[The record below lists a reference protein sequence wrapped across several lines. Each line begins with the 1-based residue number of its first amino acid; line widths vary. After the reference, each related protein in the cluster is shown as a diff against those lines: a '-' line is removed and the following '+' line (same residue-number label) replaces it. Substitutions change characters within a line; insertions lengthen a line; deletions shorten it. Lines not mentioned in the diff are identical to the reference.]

1 MTPFDERINEAFP
14 GKVVRKDLTAMIK
27 GNAVVPTFVLEY
39 LLGQY
44 CATDEEETIMRG
56 IDTVKKILR
65 KHYVHREEAELIKSQ
80 IRDRGSYRVIDRL
93 SVELD
98 DRKDVHVATFTN
110 LGLQRVPIGDDW
122 VRRFP
127 KLLTGGVW
135 CLVDVSYESRE
146 ERDVL
151 PWLVENVKPIQ
162 LSNFDFVEFLL
173 GRDKFTTEAWMDIL
187 MQTIGFNP
195 EHFSHRGKLL
205 QLTRLISFAEQNFNF
220 IELGPKGT
228 GKSHVFSEF
237 SPHGMLISG
246 GEVTLAKLFV
256 NNATGNIGLVGY
268 WDSVAFDEFAGKEKR
283 IPQNL
288 VDVMKNYMAN
298 RSFSRGRES
307 LGAVASMA
315 FIGNTKRS
323 VNYMLKHSDLF
334 EQLPKAYYDTAFLD
348 RLHFYLPGWE
358 IDIIRGEMFTDGY
371 GFIVDYLAE
380 ILRFLRTE
388 DFGTYYQKFFTL
400 DATIATRD
408 RLAIHKTFSG
418 LMKVLFPGGEC
429 RKEEVRELLELAIEG
444 RRRVKLQLMKMD
456 ETFREREVRFV
467 YLDKETDKEHE
478 VVTLEELQY
487 DRALSKGASQVAN
500 PTDNS
505 RVGKASSVE
514 QPGLPASVPAP
525 VTPSVNERLP
535 SGINIVVK
543 ENQRGVSY
551 DNLFGEYL
559 KGVSEIH
566 LVDPYIRLFYQVKN
580 LQELCRLVYRYK
592 EPGDEVAIKLVTNA
606 KDEEKAEVEKLLC
619 QLEASLFGTG
629 IDLSF
634 DIEADRAQH
643 DRYLETNTGYKII
656 LGRGLDIFQP
666 YDLKDP
672 FALANTVQE
681 ERSCKDFEVTII
693 DRNEA
698 ADHGH

>member
-1 MTPFDERINEAFP
+1 MNPFDQRINEAFP
-14 GKVVRKDLTAMIK
+14 GKVVRKDLTALVK

-44 CATDEEETIMRG
+44 CATDEEETIKQG
-56 IDTVKKILR
+56 VETVKKILS
-65 KHYVHREEAELIKSQ
+65 KHYVHREQSELIKSQ
-80 IRDRGSYRVIDRL
+80 IRDRGTYRVIDRL

-98 DRKDVHVATFTN
+98 DRQDVHVATFTN
-110 LGLQRVPIGDDW
+110 LGLKRVPLRDEW
-122 VRRFP
+122 VRKFP

-135 CLVDVSYESRE
+135 CLIDVAYESRE
-146 ERDVL
+146 ERDAV
-151 PWLVENVKPIQ
+151 PWLVDNVKPIQ
-162 LSNFDFVEFLL
+162 LSQFDFVDYLL
-173 GRDKFTTEAWMDIL
+173 GREKFTTEEWMDVL
-187 MQTIGFNP
+187 LQSIGFNP
-195 EHFSHRGKLL
+195 EHFGRRNKLL
-205 QLTRLISFAEQNFNF
+205 QLTRLVAFTERNFNF

-256 NNATGNIGLVGY
+256 NNASGKIGLVGY

-298 RSFSRGRES
+298 KTFSRGRES
-307 LGAVASMA
+307 LGAEASMA

-323 VNYMLKHSDLF
+323 VNYMLKHTDLF

-358 IDIIRGEMFTDGY
+358 VDIIRGEMFTAGF

-380 ILRFLRTE
+380 ILRFLRSE
-388 DFGTYYQKFFTL
+388 DFGNYYQNFFTL

-408 RLAIHKTFSG
+408 RTAIHKTFGG

-429 RKEEVRELLELAIEG
+429 TKEEARELLEFAIEG

-467 YLDKETDKEHE
+467 YLDKETETEHE
-478 VVTLEELQY
+478 VITLEELQY
-487 DRALSKGASQVAN
+487 DRALSGANLGARTQVQN
-500 PTDNS
+500 KVEES
-505 RVGKASSVE
+505 RVGEASTADPEAVAPSVPVSVE
-514 QPGLPASVPAP
+514 TQEP
-525 VTPSVNERLP
+525 ERLP
-535 SGINIVVK
+535 TGINIVVK

-551 DNLFGEYL
+551 ENLFGDYL

-566 LVDPYIRLFYQVKN
+566 IVDPYIRLFYQVKN
-580 LQELCRLVYRYK
+580 LHELCRLVYRQK
-592 EPGDEVAIKLVTNA
+592 EPGDEVRIKVVTTA
-606 KDEEKAEVEKLLC
+606 KSEDHAEVEKLLC
-619 QLEASLFGTG
+619 QLEASLYASG

-634 DIEADRAQH
+634 DIEDDRAQH
-643 DRYLETNTGYKII
+643 DRYIETDTGYKIV

-666 YDLKDP
+666 YDHRDP

-681 ERSCKDFEVTII
+681 ERGCKGFEVTVV
-693 DRNEA
+693 
-698 ADHGH
+698 G

>member
-1 MTPFDERINEAFP
+1 MTDFDQRINDAFP
-14 GKVVRKDLTAMIK
+14 GKVVRKDLTALVK

-44 CATDEEETIMRG
+44 CATDEEETIKQGVEM
-56 IDTVKKILR
+56 VKKILS
-65 KHYVHREEAELIKSQ
+65 KHYVHREQSELIKSQ
-80 IRDRGSYRVIDRL
+80 IRDRGTYRVIDRL

-98 DRKDVHVATFTN
+98 DRQDVHVATFTN
-110 LGLQRVPIGDDW
+110 LGLKRVPITDRW
-122 VRRFP
+122 VRDFP

-135 CLVDVSYESRE
+135 CLIDISYESRE
-146 ERDVL
+146 ERDAV

-162 LSNFDFVEFLL
+162 LSQFDFVDYLL
-173 GRDKFTTEAWMDIL
+173 GREKFTTEEWMDVL
-187 MQTIGFNP
+187 MQSIGFNP
-195 EHFSHRGKLL
+195 EHFGRRNKLL
-205 QLTRLISFAEQNFNF
+205 QLTRLVAFTERNFNF

-256 NNATGNIGLVGY
+256 NNASGKIGLVGY

-298 RSFSRGRES
+298 KTFSRGRES
-307 LGAVASMA
+307 LGAEASMA

-358 IDIIRGEMFTDGY
+358 VDIIRGEMFTAGF

-380 ILRFLRTE
+380 ILRFLRSE
-388 DFGTYYQKFFTL
+388 DFGNYYQNFFTL

-408 RLAIHKTFSG
+408 RTAIHKTFGG
-418 LMKVLFPGGEC
+418 LMKVLFPCGEC
-429 RKEEVRELLELAIEG
+429 TKEEARELLEFAIEG

-467 YLDKETDKEHE
+467 YLDKESETEHE
-478 VVTLEELQY
+478 VITLEELQY
-487 DRALSKGASQVAN
+487 DRALSGARPQVQSKAEV
-500 PTDNS
+500 S
-505 RVGKASSVE
+505 RVGEA
-514 QPGLPASVPAP
+514 GTIAP
-525 VTPSVNERLP
+525 VATDAPVPESASTSEPERLP
-535 SGINIVVK
+535 TGINIVVK

-551 DNLFGEYL
+551 ENLFGDYL

-566 LVDPYIRLFYQVKN
+566 IVDPYIRLFYQVKN
-580 LQELCRLVYRYK
+580 LHELCRLVYRQK
-592 EPGDEVAIKLVTNA
+592 EPGDEVKIHVITTA
-606 KDEEKAEVEKLLC
+606 KSEDHAEVEKLLC
-619 QLEASLFGTG
+619 QLESSLYGSG
-629 IDLSF
+629 IDLTF
-634 DIEADRAQH
+634 DIEDDRAQH
-643 DRYLETNTGYKII
+643 DRYIETDTGYKII

-672 FALANTVQE
+672 FLLANTVQE
-681 ERSCKDFEVTII
+681 ERGCKGFEVTIV
-693 DRNEA
+693 
-698 ADHGH
+698 G

>member
-1 MTPFDERINEAFP
+1 MTDFDQRINDAFP
-14 GKVVRKDLTAMIK
+14 GKVVRKDLTALVK

-44 CATDEEETIMRG
+44 CATDEEETIKQGVEM
-56 IDTVKKILR
+56 VKKILS
-65 KHYVHREEAELIKSQ
+65 KHYVHREQSELIKSQ
-80 IRDRGSYRVIDRL
+80 IRDRGTYRVIDRL

-98 DRKDVHVATFTN
+98 DRQDVHVATFTN
-110 LGLQRVPIGDDW
+110 LGLKRVPITDRW
-122 VRRFP
+122 VRDFP

-135 CLVDVSYESRE
+135 CLIDISYESRE
-146 ERDVL
+146 ERDAV

-162 LSNFDFVEFLL
+162 LSQFDFVDYLL
-173 GRDKFTTEAWMDIL
+173 GREKFTTEEWMDVL
-187 MQTIGFNP
+187 MQSIGFNP
-195 EHFSHRGKLL
+195 EHFGRRNKLL
-205 QLTRLISFAEQNFNF
+205 QLTRLVAFTERNFNF

-256 NNATGNIGLVGY
+256 NNASGKIGLVGY
-268 WDSVAFDEFAGKEKR
+268 WDSVAFDEFAGKDKR

-298 RSFSRGRES
+298 KTFSRGRES
-307 LGAVASMA
+307 LGAEASMA

-358 IDIIRGEMFTDGY
+358 VDIIRGEMFTAGF

-388 DFGTYYQKFFTL
+388 DFGNYYQKFFTL

-408 RLAIHKTFSG
+408 RTAIHKTFGG
-418 LMKVLFPGGEC
+418 LMKVLFPGGKC
-429 RKEEVRELLELAIEG
+429 TKEEARELLEFAIEG

-467 YLDKETDKEHE
+467 YLDKETETEHE
-478 VVTLEELQY
+478 VITLEELQY
-487 DRALSKGASQVAN
+487 DRALSGARPQVQSKLE
-500 PTDNS
+500 DS
-505 RVGKASSVE
+505 RVGEAGTVAPAATDATVPESASTSE
-514 QPGLPASVPAP
+514 P
-525 VTPSVNERLP
+525 ERLP
-535 SGINIVVK
+535 TGINIVVK

-551 DNLFGEYL
+551 ENLFGDYL

-566 LVDPYIRLFYQVKN
+566 IVDPYIRLFYQVKN
-580 LQELCRLVYRYK
+580 LHELCRLVYRQK
-592 EPGDEVAIKLVTNA
+592 EPGDEVKIHVITTA
-606 KDEEKAEVEKLLC
+606 KSEDHAEVEKLLC
-619 QLEASLFGTG
+619 QLESSLYGSG
-629 IDLSF
+629 IDLTF
-634 DIEADRAQH
+634 DIEDDRAQH
-643 DRYLETNTGYKII
+643 DRYIETDTGYKII
-656 LGRGLDIFQP
+656 LGRGLDIFHP

-672 FALANTVQE
+672 FLLANTVQE
-681 ERSCKDFEVTII
+681 ERGCKGFEVTIV
-693 DRNEA
+693 
-698 ADHGH
+698 G

>member
-1 MTPFDERINEAFP
+1 MTPFDQRINEAFP
-14 GKVVRKDLTAMIK
+14 GKVVRKDLTALVK

-44 CATDEEETIMRG
+44 CATDEEETIKQG
-56 IDTVKKILR
+56 VETVKKILG
-65 KHYVHREEAELIKSQ
+65 KHYVHREQSELIKSQ
-80 IRDRGSYRVIDRL
+80 IRDRGTYRVIDRL

-98 DRKDVHVATFTN
+98 DRQDVHVATFTN
-110 LGLQRVPIGDDW
+110 LGLKRVPLRDEW

-135 CLVDVSYESRE
+135 CLIDVAYEARE
-146 ERDVL
+146 ERDAV

-162 LSNFDFVEFLL
+162 LSKFDFVDYLL
-173 GRDKFTTEAWMDIL
+173 GRDKFTTEEWMDVL
-187 MQTIGFNP
+187 MQSIGFNP
-195 EHFSHRGKLL
+195 EHFGRRNKLL
-205 QLTRLISFAEQNFNF
+205 QLTRLVAFTERNFNF

-256 NNATGNIGLVGY
+256 NNSSGKIGLVGY
-268 WDSVAFDEFAGKEKR
+268 WDSVAFDEFAGKDKR

-298 RSFSRGRES
+298 KTFSRGRES
-307 LGAVASMA
+307 LGAGASMA

-358 IDIIRGEMFTDGY
+358 VDIIRGEMFTDGF

-380 ILRFLRTE
+380 VLRFLRTE
-388 DFGTYYQKFFTL
+388 DFGNYYQNYFTL
-400 DATIATRD
+400 DPTIATRD
-408 RLAIHKTFSG
+408 RTAIHKTFGG

-429 RKEEVRELLELAIEG
+429 TKKEAKELLEFAIEG

-467 YLDKETDKEHE
+467 YLDKETETEHE
-478 VVTLEELQY
+478 VITLEELQY
-487 DRALSKGASQVAN
+487 DRALSGARPQVQ
-500 PTDNS
+500 TKDKES
-505 RVGKASSVE
+505 RVGEAGTVVPEAMGS
-514 QPGLPASVPAP
+514 PASEP
-525 VTPSVNERLP
+525 VTASEPERLP
-535 SGINIVVK
+535 TGINIVVK

-551 DNLFGEYL
+551 ENLFGDYL
-559 KGVSEIH
+559 KGVTEIH
-566 LVDPYIRLFYQVKN
+566 IVDPYIRLFYQVKN
-580 LQELCRLVYRYK
+580 LHELCRLVYRQK
-592 EPGDEVAIKLVTNA
+592 EPGDEVCIKVITTA
-606 KDEEKAEVEKLLC
+606 KSEDHAEVEKLLC
-619 QLEASLFGTG
+619 QLESSLFASG

-634 DIEADRAQH
+634 DIEPDRAQH
-643 DRYLETNTGYKII
+643 DRYIETDTGYKII

-672 FALANTVQE
+672 FSLANTVQE
-681 ERSCKDFEVTII
+681 ERGCKGFEVTIV
-693 DRNEA
+693 
-698 ADHGH
+698 G